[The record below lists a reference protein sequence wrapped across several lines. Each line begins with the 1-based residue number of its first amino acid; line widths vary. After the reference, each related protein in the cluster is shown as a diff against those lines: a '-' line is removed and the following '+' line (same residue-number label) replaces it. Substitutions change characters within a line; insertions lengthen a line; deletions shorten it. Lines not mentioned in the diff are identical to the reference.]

1 MARSRRW
8 ALWSR
13 LWRKLAEWRATMR
26 LLGVPSGSRW
36 RASRRAPSSP
46 GRTPT
51 HSSGRRPPG
60 CCQGGPRGA
69 VGGPLRPPRP
79 RVDPHHALEGRGAVW
94 NPGGLAGMSLVQQA
108 GEEAAEALV
117 AVVVAGEA
125 DAALDRA
132 VAEVDAEHG
141 AHAVLAGEPGKI
153 RAAGGAVHV
162 GEGQARHA
170 RRLRFGEEFLR
181 AQDAV
186 AEAEPRMGVQEHG
199 GGKRRGF
206 RRGCLGRSPIRGPGV
221 CALGIRP
228 CRTSPATGG
237 VRSRTPGRCAGRWV
251 AAGWCR

>member
-1 MARSRRW
+1 M
-8 ALWSR
+8 
-13 LWRKLAEWRATMR
+13 
-26 LLGVPSGSRW
+26 PSGSRW
-36 RASRRAPSSP
+36 RASRRAPVRAGHP
-46 GRTPT
+46 

-60 CCQGGPRGA
+60 CQGTAGA
-69 VGGPLRPPRP
+69 VGGPLCPPRP
-79 RVDPHHALEGRGAVW
+79 RVDPHHALEGRGAVR
-94 NPGGLAGMSLVQQA
+94 NPAGLAGVSLVQQA
-108 GEEAAEALV
+108 GEKAADPLV

-125 DAALDRA
+125 DVALDRA

-141 AHAVLAGEPGKI
+141 THAVFRGQSGEI

-206 RRGCLGRSPIRGPGV
+206 RRGCLDRSPIRVPGV
-221 CALGIRP
+221 CAPGIRP

-237 VRSRTPGRCAGRWV
+237 VRSRTPGRCARRWA